1 MVAATVDEYIE
12 TFSPEIQ
19 KVLKAVRAT
28 VRAAAPD
35 AEERISYRMPAVFQ
49 GGAVVYFAAFKKH
62 IGLFPPVADPK
73 VRAKVAA
80 YAGPKGNLQFP
91 YDEPIPHKLIALV
104 VAARL
109 KANLARNAE
118 RGKPSASGVR
128 RSRSA
133 SSAPAASRV
142 LVRTAVPARSSRA
155 ALMAEPKTRPTD
167 ASVAGYLAAIEDDAR
182 RTDCEAIAKLMRKV
196 TKQEPRMWG
205 TSIVGFGAYRYTYES
220 GRTGESCQTGFSSR
234 KGDISVYLVASGPG
248 QEVLLAQLGK
258 HKMGKACLYIRRLS
272 DIDVKVL
279 EQLVSGSVAEVKR
292 RYGQAA
298 SGA

>member
-109 KANLARNAE
+109 KATLARNAE

-182 RTDCEAIAKLMRKV
+182 RADCEAIAKLMRKV

-220 GRTGESCQTGFSSR
+220 GRTGDPARLASPR
-234 KGDISVYLVASGPG
+234 ARAISASISWPAGPG
-248 QEVLLAQLGK
+248 KRYSWRNWVSTRWA
-258 HKMGKACLYIRRLS
+258 RR
-272 DIDVKVL
+272 VYTFA
-279 EQLVSGSVAEVKR
+279 G
-292 RYGQAA
+292 
-298 SGA
+298 